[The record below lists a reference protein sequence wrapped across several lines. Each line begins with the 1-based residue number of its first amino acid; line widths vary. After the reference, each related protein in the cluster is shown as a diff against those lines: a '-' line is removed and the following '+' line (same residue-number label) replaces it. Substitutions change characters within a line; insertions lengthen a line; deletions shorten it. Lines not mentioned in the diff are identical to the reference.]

1 MTDDGLFAFL
11 ASQPLLALTIATILC
26 ATLGWRLQVSAPRA
40 GMVLRNAAY
49 VSMVGVALL
58 TVAQLTQK
66 ATHSDA
72 ALMMREEPKIT
83 VTGGRTI
90 IPMEDDG
97 HFWVE
102 AMINGR
108 KIECMIDTGASFVS
122 LTKAAAE
129 EAGITPDPGVPPIQ
143 LNTAD
148 GRMMA
153 AIGRAESIRFGS
165 IEARG
170 LPVVIAP
177 DDRGTIN
184 VIGMNL
190 LSQLGSWH
198 VEGNQLRLEP
208 KA

>member
-1 MTDDGLFAFL
+1 MNEDGLFDFL
-11 ASQPLLALTIATILC
+11 AAQPLLALTIATILC
-26 ATLGWRLQVSAPRA
+26 ATLGWRLQTNAPRA
-40 GMVLRNAAY
+40 GMVLRNVAY

-66 ATHSDA
+66 ATRSDA
-72 ALMMREEPKIT
+72 AIMLREEPKIT

-90 IPMEDDG
+90 IPMDDDG

-102 AMINGR
+102 AMINGH

-122 LTKAAAE
+122 LTKIAAE
-129 EAGITPDPGVPPIQ
+129 EAGIAPDPTVPPIQ

-148 GRMMA
+148 GRMTA
-153 AIGRAESIRFGS
+153 AIGRAETIRFGS

-177 DDRGTIN
+177 NDRGTIN

-198 VEGNQLRLEP
+198 VEGKELRLEP